1 MYMFDEPS
9 SYLDVLQRMN
19 AAKTIRELCSQSK
32 YVIAV
37 EHDLSVLD
45 YLSDFVC
52 WSVAMTCTLSARAV
66 GGP

>member
-9 SYLDVLQRMN
+9 SYLDVFQRMN
-19 AAKTIRELCSQSK
+19 AAKTIRELCSASK
-32 YVIAV
+32 YVICV

-52 WSVAMTCTLSARAV
+52 WS
-66 GGP
+66 G